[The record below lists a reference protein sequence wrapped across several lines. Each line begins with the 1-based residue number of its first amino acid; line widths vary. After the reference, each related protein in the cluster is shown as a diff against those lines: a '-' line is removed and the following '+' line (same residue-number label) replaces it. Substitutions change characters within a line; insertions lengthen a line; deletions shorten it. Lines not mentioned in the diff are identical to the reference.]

1 MLQRIDIYIKY
12 FNEKYFAKMRRL
24 IFYFLVCIRQM
35 RLIPKNEIHK
45 MNELEAQGKHPNV

>member
-12 FNEKYFAKMRRL
+12 FNEKYFAK
-24 IFYFLVCIRQM
+24 M

>member
-24 IFYFLVCIRQM
+24 IFYFLVCIKSS
-35 RLIPKNEIHK
+35 I
-45 MNELEAQGKHPNV
+45 GKCA

>member
-24 IFYFLVCIRQM
+24 IFYFLVCIKSSYANAPN
-35 RLIPKNEIHK
+35 PKK
-45 MNELEAQGKHPNV
+45 